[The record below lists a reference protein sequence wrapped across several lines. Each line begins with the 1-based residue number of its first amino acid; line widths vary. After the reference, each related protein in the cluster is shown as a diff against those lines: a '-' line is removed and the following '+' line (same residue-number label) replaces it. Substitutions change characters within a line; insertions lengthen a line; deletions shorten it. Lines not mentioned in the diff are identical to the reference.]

1 MIFSRINLR
10 KALVKERDLLVE
22 AIELL
27 KIAAEKDLEVISRL
41 KSSSSDNNFTNADVI
56 ERDNIFSTEEIR
68 TICICYRLRFLDTT
82 YFKSEYPYDAVAE
95 INAFEIKYGK

>member
-68 TICICYRLRFLDTT
+68 TICISYRLRFLDTA